1 MMCVRKVCVIV
12 AQRLV
17 AVAVAVTV
25 TVTVAVAVR
34 NDWCARARP
43 GQAFREPHSGAA
55 AGAVLRG

>member
-17 AVAVAVTV
+17 AVAVA
-25 TVTVAVAVR
+25 VAVAVR

>member
-17 AVAVAVTV
+17 AVAVA
-25 TVTVAVAVR
+25 VTVAVAVR

>member
-25 TVTVAVAVR
+25 AVAVR
-34 NDWCARARP
+34 NDWCAR
-43 GQAFREPHSGAA
+43 QD
-55 AGAVLRG
+55 RGKRSANPILAPSPSPTLC